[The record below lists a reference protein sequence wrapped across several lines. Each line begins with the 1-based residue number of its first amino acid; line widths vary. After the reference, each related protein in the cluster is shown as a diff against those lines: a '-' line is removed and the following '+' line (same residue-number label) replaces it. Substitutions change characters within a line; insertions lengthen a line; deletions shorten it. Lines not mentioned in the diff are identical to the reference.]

1 MQKIIPYLWLNE
13 QAEEAVAFYAS
24 IFKNSKIVNTA
35 RYDEEGASVSGRQK
49 GSVMTI
55 TYLLE
60 DQEFIAL
67 NGGPIFSFSPAISF
81 FVGCKTPQEVDF
93 LWGKLSK
100 GGKVLMEL
108 GKYPFAEKYG
118 WVEDKFGVSWQLYL
132 GGFTQKITPCLMFVG
147 EQQGKAE
154 QAMNF
159 YVSLFNGSRIT
170 LIERYGK
177 GEGEVKAEGTVKHA
191 RFMLEGQEF
200 IAMDGGVAHSFTFTP
215 AISFLVNCLTQQ
227 EVDGFWEKLTKSGEE
242 QACGW
247 LKDKYG
253 LSWQIIPTILDELLQ
268 DKDPAK
274 AKRVM
279 MAMLKMKKID
289 IKALKQA
296 YEQG

>member
-13 QAEEAVAFYAS
+13 QAEEAVALYAS

-35 RYDEEGASVSGRQK
+35 RYDEEGAKVSGRPK

-60 DQEFIAL
+60 GQEFIAL
-67 NGGPIFSFSPAISF
+67 NGGPIFAFSPAISF

-108 GKYPFAEKYG
+108 SKYPFAEKYG

-132 GGFTQKITPCLMFVG
+132 GSFTQKITPCLMFVR

-159 YVSLFNGSRIT
+159 YVSLFKDSRIT
-170 LIERYGK
+170 MMERYGK

-215 AISFLVNCLTQQ
+215 ATSFLVNCLTQQ
-227 EVDGFWEKLTKSGEE
+227 EVDMFWEELTKGGEE
-242 QACGW
+242 QPCGW

-274 AKRVM
+274 VKRVM
-279 MAMLKMKKID
+279 KAMLKMKKID

-296 YEQG
+296 YEQR